1 MLLLFGTA
9 VSMSMMCQLGSTRI
23 TKLKES
29 HSQSCNLWGSIQHCG
44 KLITGLQEVDLKRL
58 IGAKHLSMLITRTL
72 ILKGALCQDP
82 LTVPQTPAIGGKEQL
97 TNCSVH
103 FKLECISGF
112 VWTTWSMTTVLINR
126 GSQWPHQ
133 SVLRVSNFQPIK
145 SFIYLVVHI
154 PYTPTPYVRTCPCIC
169 QKEPLAMHIGDTRNK
184 YELSCVCVYVD

>member
-97 TNCSVH
+97 TNRSVH
-103 FKLECISGF
+103 FKLESISGF

-133 SVLRVSNFQPIK
+133 SVLRVSNFQTNQIVHLP
-145 SFIYLVVHI
+145 SGTYTIYSYPL
-154 PYTPTPYVRTCPCIC
+154 RTYMPLYMSKRAASHAYWRY
-169 QKEPLAMHIGDTRNK
+169 KE
-184 YELSCVCVYVD
+184 